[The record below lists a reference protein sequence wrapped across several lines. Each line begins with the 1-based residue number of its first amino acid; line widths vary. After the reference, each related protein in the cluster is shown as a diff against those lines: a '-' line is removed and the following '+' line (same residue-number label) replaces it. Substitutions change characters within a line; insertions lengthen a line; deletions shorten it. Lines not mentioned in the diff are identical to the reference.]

1 MKAESFTADTKG
13 ECQFWAKRREAEL
26 DRLALMSTLPAL
38 PAPLPV
44 VVSARP
50 WTVRELVE
58 HYRRVVLPQQ
68 KAGKANGHH
77 LDAML
82 RTADFA
88 DRSCYD
94 IKRRDAVRWF
104 DLRLAQV
111 SPAAAVP
118 RRSRERTH
126 PCSRL
131 WTLEVRSRECG
142 GGSSTES
149 TGGPRASR
157 SDHESGAAMRG
168 GCLWA
173 PVDDTGTLDAVQQ
186 PGRETQCRTERA
198 FGPPRQVI
206 RSDVSEGRI
215 VLGRIGL
222 IETAGRLD
230 VAEFVDQLR
239 FIVSQD

>member
-1 MKAESFTADTKG
+1 MAIHQKRHGRCRVRIQRQGMKAESFTADTKG

-58 HYRRVVLPQQ
+58 NYRRVVLPQQ

-131 WTLEVRSRECG
+131 RTLEVRSRECG

-149 TGGPRASR
+149 TGGPPRIAER
-157 SDHESGAAMRG
+157 PRVRRRDARG
-168 GCLWA
+168 V
-173 PVDDTGTLDAVQQ
+173 PV
-186 PGRETQCRTERA
+186 
-198 FGPPRQVI
+198 GPR
-206 RSDVSEGRI
+206 G
-215 VLGRIGL
+215 
-222 IETAGRLD
+222 
-230 VAEFVDQLR
+230 
-239 FIVSQD
+239 